1 MGEKKAVGRK
11 RHLVVDTLGLVWAL
25 CITAADVQDGDGAK
39 LALNAFREVVKYP
52 RVIWADTAYRSV
64 VRWAWFKWLWPLEIV
79 TRPRG
84 KFVLQK
90 KRWIVERTFA
100 WLTRAR
106 RLTRCFER
114 TTESEQA
121 FIQIRMIH
129 IMVKRL
135 A

>member
-1 MGEKKAVGRK
+1 M
-11 RHLVVDTLGLVWAL
+11 VVDTLGLIWAL
-25 CITAADVQDGDGAK
+25 VITPASVQDSGGAK
-39 LALNAFREVVKYP
+39 LALEAFREAVKFP
-52 RVIWADTAYRSV
+52 KIIWADTAYRSIV
-64 VRWAWFKWLWPLEIV
+64 DWAWVKWLWAVEIV

-106 RLTRCFER
+106 RLSRGFER
-114 TTESEQA
+114 TPESEQA
-121 FIQIRMIH
+121 FVQVRMIH
-129 IMVKRL
+129 IMAKRL

>member
-1 MGEKKAVGRK
+1 MV
-11 RHLVVDTLGLVWAL
+11 
-25 CITAADVQDGDGAK
+25 ITPADVQDRDGAK
-39 LALNAFREVVKYP
+39 LALTAFRESVKFP
-52 RVIWADTAYRSV
+52 KIIWADTAYRSIV
-64 VRWAWFKWLWPLEIV
+64 DWAWARWLWAVEIV

-84 KFVLQK
+84 RFVLQK

-100 WLTRAR
+100 WITRAR

-114 TTESEQA
+114 TVESEHA

-129 IMVKRL
+129 LMVKQL